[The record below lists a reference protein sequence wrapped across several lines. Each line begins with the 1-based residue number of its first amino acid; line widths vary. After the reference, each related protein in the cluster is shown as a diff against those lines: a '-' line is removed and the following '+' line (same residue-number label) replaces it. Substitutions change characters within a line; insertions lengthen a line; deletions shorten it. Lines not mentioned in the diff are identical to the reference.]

1 MPCLR
6 GQKRASDSLELE
18 FTEDS
23 EPLEA
28 GAGNRTLEEEY
39 KLLAAESSLDCFVLK
54 VHFRVSFMTSPL
66 LGTFEKTKWL
76 FGFIYIYVYVCI
88 YPYPNM
94 YIYIFSSLALG
105 WNFLPIPGLG
115 LEPECSGD
123 SYDLDSRGEY

>member
-1 MPCLR
+1 MQVP
-6 GQKRASDSLELE
+6 
-18 FTEDS
+18 TEVRFPGAGLIGS
-23 EPLEA
+23 CKTPS

-105 WNFLPIPGLG
+105 WNFLPLPGLG